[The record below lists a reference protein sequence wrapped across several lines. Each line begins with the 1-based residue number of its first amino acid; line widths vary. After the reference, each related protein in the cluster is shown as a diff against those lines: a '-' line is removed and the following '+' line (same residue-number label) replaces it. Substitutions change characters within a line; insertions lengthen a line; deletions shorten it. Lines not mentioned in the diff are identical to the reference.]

1 MSLQDKKILL
11 TGAAG
16 GIGRLLALELAAK
29 GAHLALV
36 ERDLQKAQAVCNE
49 ITALGGVARPLAAD
63 LSSPEGLAPV
73 VQQAW
78 DALNGLDV
86 LINNAGIMDFTRFEQ
101 QDKQRIELTISTN
114 VTAAILL
121 ARDALPLF
129 QKQGSGHIVNIGSAL
144 GAIGLAHYATYCASK
159 FALRGFSEALRR
171 ELADSGI
178 AVTYIAPRATK
189 TALNSENTV
198 QMMKATGT
206 TMDDPEKVAKIIA
219 HAIEQQRK
227 EILIG
232 QPEGFFAKLNGLL
245 PRVVDKGMKQK
256 TRVARRFT
264 LDQTQ

>member
-29 GAHLALV
+29 GARLALV
-36 ERDLQKAQAVCNE
+36 ERDLEKAQTVCNE
-49 ITALGGVARPLAAD
+49 ITALGGVARPLVAD
-63 LSSPEGLAPV
+63 LSTSEGVAPV

-78 DALNGLDV
+78 DALSGLDV

-101 QDKQRIELTISTN
+101 QDKKRIELTINTN

-121 ARDALPLF
+121 ARDAVPLF
-129 QKQGSGHIVNIGSAL
+129 LKQGSGQIVNIGSAL

-159 FALRGFSEALRR
+159 FAIRGFSEALRR
-171 ELADSGI
+171 ELADSDI

-189 TALNSENTV
+189 TPLNSDNTV

-206 TMDDPEKVAKIIA
+206 AMDDPEEVAKIIA
-219 HAIEQQRK
+219 NAIEQQRK

-256 TRVARRFT
+256 TRIAREFT
-264 LDQTQ
+264 GK

>member
-29 GAHLALV
+29 GARLALV
-36 ERDLQKAQAVCNE
+36 ERDLAKAEAVCQE
-49 ITALGGVARPLAAD
+49 VAALGGLAKSLVAD
-63 LSSPEGLAPV
+63 LSSAAGLESL

-101 QDKQRIELTISTN
+101 QDKKRIELTINTN

-121 ARDALPLF
+121 ARDAVPLF
-129 QKQGSGHIVNIGSAL
+129 LKQGSGHIVNIGSAL
-144 GAIGLAHYATYCASK
+144 GTIGLAHYATYCASK
-159 FALRGFSEALRR
+159 FAMRGFSEALRR
-171 ELADSGI
+171 ELADSSI

-189 TALNSENTV
+189 TPLNSENTIR
-198 QMMKATGT
+198 MMEATGT
-206 TMDDPEKVAKIIA
+206 AMDDPQQVAKIIA
-219 HAIEQQRK
+219 NAIEQQRK

-245 PRVVDKGMKQK
+245 PRVVDMGLRQK
-256 TRVARRFT
+256 TRIAREFT
-264 LDQTQ
+264 GQ

>member
-16 GIGRLLALELAAK
+16 GIGRLLALELATK
-29 GAHLALV
+29 GARLALV
-36 ERDLQKAQAVCNE
+36 ERDMEKAQAVCAE
-49 ITALGGVARPLAAD
+49 ITALGGVAHPLVAD
-63 LSSPEGLAPV
+63 LSTPAGLESLVP
-73 VQQAW
+73 QAW

-86 LINNAGIMDFTRFEQ
+86 LVNNAGIMDFTRFEQ
-101 QDKQRIELTISTN
+101 QDKKRIELTINTN

-121 ARDALPLF
+121 TRDALPLF
-129 QKQGSGHIVNIGSAL
+129 LKQGSGQIVNIGSAL

-159 FALRGFSEALRR
+159 FAMRGFSESLRR

-189 TALNSENTV
+189 TPLNSENTV

-206 TMDDPEKVAKIIA
+206 AMDDPEQVAKIIA

-232 QPEGFFAKLNGLL
+232 QPEGFFAKLNGIL
-245 PRVVDKGMKQK
+245 PRIVDMGLKQK
-256 TRVARRFT
+256 TRIAREFT
-264 LDQTQ
+264 GQ